1 MASAR
6 LILSAALSLTISA
19 SVLPSVTFAQEAP
32 AQGLE
37 TAKQQW
43 FGLVN
48 AGAVYVRSAASED
61 AYPVMKLEKGAQV
74 KVVGMKF
81 KWLKILPPEG
91 TFAYV
96 PQAYVQRRG
105 DGKVGR
111 ATREIIA
118 KVGSSL
124 TQQKT
129 NPMAKVE
136 QGQDV
141 QIVGEEDEYYKIQP
155 PEGSYLYINQQYVDP
170 YKPIGTPDAGE
181 PKPTAPNTIAKN
193 TPKPDGSPEG
203 QAKTGIV
210 DGLASEKGTA
220 PTTQPGG
227 DVAAAPATQPADPVT
242 VASDTFDKLE
252 SDFKGAN
259 EKSITEQPIDQL
271 LTGYQDLLK
280 QDALPTSMRRIAE
293 SRVATLKLRGEAKAD
308 YLTAKAEQQKSMER
322 RQALQAEKQ
331 EIEQRIKENQITVY
345 AAVGTLRPSSLQ
357 RGNTMMYRLTDPAT
371 GRTVAYIRT
380 NDSKYAGMLGQFIGV
395 KGTINTDTALNMK
408 FIDQPSEAKQI
419 DSAKVNKTITAQI
432 IPPSLVGNVR
442 SASTNDAGE

>member
-19 SVLPSVTFAQEAP
+19 SVLPSITFAQEAP

-43 FGLVN
+43 LGLVN

-96 PQAYVQRRG
+96 PQAYIQRRN

-129 NPMAKVE
+129 NPMAKIE
-136 QGQDV
+136 QEQDV
-141 QIVGEEDEYYKIQP
+141 QILGEEDEYYKIQP
-155 PEGSYLYINQQYVDP
+155 PEGSYLYINQQFVDP
-170 YKPIGTPDAGE
+170 YKPVGAPETVE
-181 PKPTAPNTIAKN
+181 PKSGNTIAGNN
-193 TPKPDGSPEG
+193 TSKPENTAEN
-203 QAKTGIV
+203 QAKTNIV
-210 DGLASEKGTA
+210 DGLGAKTSG
-220 PTTQPGG
+220 PTTQPGSE
-227 DVAAAPATQPADPVT
+227 VAVTPATQPADPVT

-252 SDFKGAN
+252 TDFKAAN
-259 EKSITEQPIDQL
+259 EKSITDQPIEQL
-271 LTGYQDLLK
+271 TTGYQDLLK

-293 SRVATLKLRGEAKAD
+293 SRLATLKLRGDAKAD
-308 YLTAKAEQQKSMER
+308 YLAAKAEQQKSMER

-408 FIDQPSEAKQI
+408 IIDQPGEAKQI

-442 SASTNDAGE
+442 SASTNDAEE

>member
-1 MASAR
+1 MASTR

-19 SVLPSVTFAQEAP
+19 SVLPSVSLRQEAP

-48 AGAVYVRSAASED
+48 AGAVYVQRRQRRRLSGDETGKGRTGESRRDEVQMAKDFRLKARLHMCLKPMSSAA
-61 AYPVMKLEKGAQV
+61 
-74 KVVGMKF
+74 
-81 KWLKILPPEG
+81 
-91 TFAYV
+91 
-96 PQAYVQRRG
+96 
-105 DGKVGR
+105 
-111 ATREIIA
+111 ATERLAGEREIIA

-170 YKPIGTPDAGE
+170 YKPIGTPDSSE
-181 PKPTAPNTIAKN
+181 PKPANDNSIARD
-193 TPKPDGSPEG
+193 TPRHDDSPEG
-203 QAKTGIV
+203 QAKTGCST
-210 DGLASEKGTA
+210 GWPATRLPAQGRSLAASLK
-220 PTTQPGG
+220 
-227 DVAAAPATQPADPVT
+227 PATQPADPVT

-252 SDFKGAN
+252 GDFKAAN

-271 LTGYQDLLK
+271 LSSYQDLLK

-293 SRVATLKLRGEAKAD
+293 SRVATLKLRGSAKSD
-308 YLTAKAEQQKSMER
+308 YLAAKAEQQKSMER

-345 AAVGTLRPSSLQ
+345 AAVGTLV
-357 RGNTMMYRLTDPAT
+357 PA
-371 GRTVAYIRT
+371 AC
-380 NDSKYAGMLGQFIGV
+380 SAG
-395 KGTINTDTALNMK
+395 T
-408 FIDQPSEAKQI
+408 
-419 DSAKVNKTITAQI
+419 
-432 IPPSLVGNVR
+432 R
-442 SASTNDAGE
+442 

>member
-1 MASAR
+1 MASTR
-6 LILSAALSLTISA
+6 LILSAALSLSISA
-19 SVLPSVTFAQEAP
+19 SILPSVTFAQEAP

-96 PQAYVQRRG
+96 PQAYIQRRG

-141 QIVGEEDEYYKIQP
+141 TIVGEEDEYYKIQP

-170 YKPIGTPDAGE
+170 FKPIGTPGATDQKTT
-181 PKPTAPNTIAKN
+181 PPSTIAKN
-193 TPKPDGSPEG
+193 TPKQDTPESE
-203 QAKTGIV
+203 AKTNIV
-210 DGLASEKGTA
+210 NGLAGEKTSS

-227 DVAAAPATQPADPVT
+227 IAEAPATQPADPVT

-252 SDFKGAN
+252 ADFKGAN
-259 EKSITEQPIDQL
+259 EKSITDQPIDQL

-308 YLTAKAEQQKSMER
+308 YLAARAEQQKSMER